1 MTYRYEGKV
10 LVCGHLELMKD
21 EILQNIVSIFFL
33 ARTHFLAVSPTYGK
47 VEYLPQT
54 EAEFTR
60 SVNIVDL
67 YL

>member
-1 MTYRYEGKV
+1 MWPFGINEGR
-10 LVCGHLELMKD
+10 D
-21 EILQNIVSIFFL
+21 FAATLQNIVSIFFL
-33 ARTHFLAVSPTYGK
+33 DRTHFLAVSPTYGK